1 MATVALVSFTT
12 MRGIGSAQAPGPGS
26 ARVRENFATLPA
38 VTTNV
43 AIDGEICLVANNS
56 TAAAIAC
63 AIGSTP
69 DATALAAT
77 ASTSAGFAIGPGEV
91 AKISMRTGEKI
102 SLAALP

>member
-1 MATVALVSFTT
+1 MATAAMVSFTA
-12 MRGIGSAQAPGPGS
+12 MRGVGSAYAPGPGS

-38 VTTNV
+38 VTTNA
-43 AIDGEICLVANNS
+43 AIDGEIALVCNNS

-63 AIGSTP
+63 AIGTTP
-69 DATALAAT
+69 DATAT
-77 ASTSAGFAIGPGEV
+77 ASTAATSAGFAIAPGEV

>member
-1 MATVALVSFTT
+1 MATAALVSF
-12 MRGIGSAQAPGPGS
+12 MIFRGVGSAYAPGPGN

-38 VTTNV
+38 VTTNAAV
-43 AIDGEICLVANNS
+43 DGEIALVANNS

-63 AIGSTP
+63 AIGTTP

-77 ASTSAGFAIGPGEV
+77 ASTSAGFPIAPGEV

>member
-1 MATVALVSFTT
+1 MATAALVSFTT
-12 MRGIGSAQAPGPGS
+12 MRGVGSAYAPGPGS

-38 VTTNV
+38 VTTNAAV
-43 AIDGEICLVANNS
+43 DGETAFVLNNS

-63 AIGSTP
+63 AIGSSP

-77 ASTSAGFAIGPGEV
+77 ASTSAGFPIAPGEV